1 MKYRTLMCFAA
12 TIVFAALSLPIQLAA
27 QGDTAQEHHAKHHHY
42 KVIDIGTFGGPESF
56 FNNLNLTDR
65 FFFSTAFYQFA
76 QVRNRRGTFVGFAD
90 TATPDPFPP
99 FCYIPDCFV
108 AHAFKWEKGIKTDLG
123 TLPGGVSSAAFW
135 INAHGLIVG
144 NSQNG
149 ELDPVIPGLPQIRA
163 VLWKDGN
170 ITDLGTLGG
179 SQSYAEAINDRGQV
193 TGLSVNTIPDP
204 FSFHYLFLYFSPNGT
219 QARGFLWDKEEGMQ
233 DLGTLGG
240 PDSFPNLI
248 NERGQVAGFSYTN
261 STPNPTTGIP
271 TLHPFLWEKGEGMKD
286 LGSFGGTMTASVNGL
301 NERGEVVGG
310 NFLAGDVQIHPFLW
324 DGEKLIDLI
333 APPFEGSANGEA
345 AWINEAGEV
354 VGIAGL
360 PFPCPGG
367 QSQVQHA
374 FLWRNGVITDLGTV
388 AGTPNSQ
395 ASFINSRTQIVGLS
409 FACDFSVFNA
419 ILWEEGS
426 MVDLNTLIPAN
437 SPFHLYSASF
447 IDDHGQIATFGILA
461 NGDTHAVLLVPC
473 DENHNGNS
481 ECEDDAKATTMVPSD
496 TNARP
501 NAVVPENLRMLL
513 RQRLN
518 TQYLGAPVD

>member
-1 MKYRTLMCFAA
+1 MKSRTLTCITTM
-12 TIVFAALSLPIQLAA
+12 TLSAVLLIPGQLAA
-27 QGDTAQEHHAKHHHY
+27 QEQRSRVGNVKHHHY

-65 FFFSTAFYQFA
+65 FSFGTAFYQFG
-76 QVRNRRGTFVGFAD
+76 QVRNQRGTFVGFAD
-90 TATPDPFPP
+90 TATPDPFSP

-123 TLPGGVSSAAFW
+123 TLPGGASSAAFW

-179 SQSYAEAINDRGQV
+179 GQSYAEAINDRGQV

-204 FSFHYLFLYFSPNGT
+204 FSFHYLFLYGSSKGT

-240 PDSFPNLI
+240 PDTFPNLV
-248 NERGQVAGFSYTN
+248 NQRGQVAGFSYTN
-261 STPNPTTGIP
+261 DIPNLDDGLP
-271 TLHPFLWEKGEGMKD
+271 TLDPFLWDPKTGMKD
-286 LGSFGGTMTASVNGL
+286 LGNFGDQAASVNGL
-301 NERGEVVGG
+301 NNRGEVVGG
-310 NFLAGDVQIHPFLW
+310 LWLPGNHQIHPFLW
-324 DGEKLIDLI
+324 DGSKLIDMVA
-333 APPFEGSANGEA
+333 APFGGSANGEA
-345 AWINEAGEV
+345 GWINEAGEV

-360 PFPCPGG
+360 PLPCPGG
-367 QSQVQHA
+367 QSQLQHA

-409 FACDFSVFNA
+409 FACDFSVFDA

-447 IDDHGQIATFGILA
+447 IDDRGQIAAFGILT
-461 NGDTHAVLLVPC
+461 NGDTHAVLLIPC
-473 DENHNGNS
+473 VENRNGSS
-481 ECEDDAKATTMVPSD
+481 ECEGDG
-496 TNARP
+496 RP
-501 NAVVPENLRMLL
+501 RP
-513 RQRLN
+513 
-518 TQYLGAPVD
+518 